1 MSICDTVRLH
11 LLNRSYCSRHGWRDF
26 RDLPR
31 DVERICWACNTL
43 GGSRHQMLMINPP
56 NDYRRPNLNAGRSSR
71 CPPTRTHPHLEPVL
85 RIAIQRRL
93 QFDPGLAVTVR
104 LFVEYS
110 SLLEIV
116 FAVMIQ
122 AMCFLTVRRVD
133 KADDALRIHGRVQA
147 SIGAGESVTCVGGI
161 VL

>member
-1 MSICDTVRLH
+1 
-11 LLNRSYCSRHGWRDF
+11 
-26 RDLPR
+26 
-31 DVERICWACNTL
+31 
-43 GGSRHQMLMINPP
+43 
-56 NDYRRPNLNAGRSSR
+56 
-71 CPPTRTHPHLEPVL
+71 LEPVL

-122 AMCFLTVRRVD
+122 VACFPTVRRVD
-133 KADDALRIHGRVQA
+133 KADDDALRIHGRVQA
-147 SIGAGESVTCVGGI
+147 SIGASESVTCVRGI

>member
-1 MSICDTVRLH
+1 
-11 LLNRSYCSRHGWRDF
+11 
-26 RDLPR
+26 
-31 DVERICWACNTL
+31 
-43 GGSRHQMLMINPP
+43 MINLP
-56 NDYRRPNLNAGRSSR
+56 NGYRRPNLNAGRSSR

-122 AMCFLTVRRVD
+122 AACFLTVRRVD
-133 KADDALRIHGRVQA
+133 RADDDALRIHGRVQA